1 MLKRFAAASP
11 PLVQPVSELRRYCE
25 GHLHRKQLQSNRLDR
40 LVPLHP
46 HELHRFAILLDVD
59 GTILDIAPTP
69 QEVHVPDS
77 LCETLLRIGRRLEG
91 ALALVS
97 GRPLSDLDHLFA
109 PLRLPAI
116 GGHGAELRLASDGD
130 AVASR
135 AAPLDAGF
143 RKLLKAAAARHSGII
158 IEDKDYSVA
167 LHYRLAPKEGL
178 ALVHD
183 VRRTC
188 ENWGDPS
195 IRILSGK
202 AVIEVKGRGFDKG
215 TGVRELM
222 NHAPFA
228 GRIPIFIG
236 DDITDEDAFR
246 VVPEFKG
253 LAMSVGRKLPG
264 VSGLFQSAAEVRQW
278 LAWLSGDAAAPPIN
292 GFRSSYIT

>member
-1 MLKRFAAASP
+1 
-11 PLVQPVSELRRYCE
+11 
-25 GHLHRKQLQSNRLDR
+25 LDQR
-40 LVPLHP
+40 VPLHP

-69 QEVHVPDS
+69 QEVHVPES
-77 LCETLLRIGRRLEG
+77 LCETLLRIGRRLDG

-97 GRPLSDLDHLFA
+97 GRPLADLDHLFK

-116 GGHGAELRLASDGD
+116 GGHGAEMRLASGGE

-135 AAPLDAGF
+135 AAPLDPRF
-143 RKLLKAAAARHSGII
+143 RQRLKAAATRHSGII
-158 IEDKDYSVA
+158 VEDKDYSVA

-188 ENWGDPS
+188 EEWGDPL
-195 IRILSGK
+195 IKLLSGK
-202 AVIEVKGRGFDKG
+202 AVIEVKGTGFDKG
-215 TGVRELM
+215 TAVRELM
-222 NHAPFA
+222 NYAPFA
-228 GRIPIFIG
+228 GRVPIFVG

-253 LAMSVGRKLPG
+253 LAMSVGRKFPG
-264 VSGLFQSAAEVRQW
+264 VNGLFQSASDVRQW
-278 LAWLSGDAAAPPIN
+278 LARLSGDPNVPQMN
-292 GFRSSYIT
+292 GVRPGSAG